1 MKVVMIVCAKCGF
14 QNDGNAQKCTNCLI
28 DLHWAKVNLGE
39 FQGSEEDT
47 RRIGIE
53 ARKARGI
60 PVPENGS
67 LPLEPVQIQEDDE
80 LPLTTGAKVGVVIVS
95 TIIGAFFAIVGAV
108 LKIWFGLY
116 GVGLPTWLGVA
127 FLRTPVSGAFFFIHN
142 ESHNFTSDRKQT
154 HYNCRKCCCWFNC
167 RFFTFRLFRLVCE
180 HIKMSHIKSEQR
192 E

>member
-14 QNDGNAQKCTNCLI
+14 QNDANTQKCTNCLI
-28 DLHWAKVNLGE
+28 DLHWARVNLGE

-60 PVPENGS
+60 LVPENGS
-67 LPLEPVQIQEDDE
+67 LPLEPIQIEENNE
-80 LPLTTGAKVGVVIVS
+80 LPLTTGAKVGVVIAS

-108 LKIWFGLY
+108 LKIRFGLY

-127 FLRTPVSGAFFFIHN
+127 FLCTPGSGAVFAFVSSLITLRQT
-142 ESHNFTSDRKQT
+142 ESKLIIISVSAAVG
-154 HYNCRKCCCWFNC
+154 
-167 RFFTFRLFRLVCE
+167 LFSGFLLFDY
-180 HIKMSHIKSEQR
+180 SG
-192 E
+192 